1 VLILLPPSEG
11 KASTDDGRPF
21 SLADL
26 SMPTLNPM
34 RERVRTALVKLCNG
48 RESRAREVLGIS
60 ARQVDELDRNRDLLD
75 ARALPASEV
84 YTGVLFAALDHAS
97 LPAVARRRVHRW
109 VLVSSALWG
118 AVRLD
123 DRIPAYRLS
132 GDVSLP
138 RLGPVSTLWR
148 KPLAVAMP
156 AAAEGGVVLDL
167 RSGTYAKMWTPDAE
181 VALFTVTGRVLQRR
195 PDGSRAVVSHHNKAT
210 KGRLVRALAE
220 HGATPKSV
228 PALASLIADL
238 GFETEL
244 HEGRAGKPWTMDVVV
259 DEL

>member
-11 KASTDDGRPF
+11 KASTEDGRPF
-21 SLADL
+21 AIADL
-26 SMPTLNPM
+26 SMPGLHPT
-34 RERVRTALVKLCNG
+34 RERVRTALVTLCTG
-48 RESRAREVLGIS
+48 RENRARDVLGIS
-60 ARQVDELDRNRDLLD
+60 ARQVDELNRNRDLLG

-97 LPAVARRRVHRW
+97 LPAVARRRLHRW

-132 GDVSLP
+132 GDVALP

-148 KPLAVAMP
+148 KPLASAMS

-167 RSGTYAKMWTPDAE
+167 RSGTYAKMWTPDAA
-181 VALFTVTGRVLQRR
+181 VAPSTVTARVLQRR
-195 PDGSRAVVSHHNKAT
+195 ADGSRAVVSHHNKAT
-210 KGRLVRALAE
+210 KGRLVRSLAE

-228 PALASLIADL
+228 PALASLMAEL
-238 GFETEL
+238 GYETEL
-244 HEGRAGKPWTMDVVV
+244 HEHRAGKPWTMDVVV